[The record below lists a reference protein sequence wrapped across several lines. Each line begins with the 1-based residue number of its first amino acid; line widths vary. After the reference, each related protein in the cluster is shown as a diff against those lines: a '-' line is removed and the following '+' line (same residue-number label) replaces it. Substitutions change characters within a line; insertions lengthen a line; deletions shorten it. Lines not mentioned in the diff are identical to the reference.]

1 VQPETKFV
9 AVKFGESDKSY
20 DYLLPAD
27 FDVSPGQRVMVPM
40 RGREVSVQVVEVKD
54 HSDVAKVA
62 IARLDVRTDEQRA
75 ASIRTASTCGRRTAR
90 CWTRTATG
98 RSSTTWTSRSPAMND
113 RPNLP
118 ALVAGAS
125 VSAIIPS
132 NLEETW
138 RLSTMIVEADLA
150 PQALIGRAPAE
161 DAGDEAWKRW
171 GKKATSA
178 VATVMMSG
186 AELGLPPM
194 VALRSFTV
202 IGGRPALYGDGLIN
216 VVRRSGKCAYVRT
229 GYDAAKKAGW
239 CEAKRADGEDKRVE
253 FTEQEARTAGLWDDR
268 TTRRGK
274 VWKNGKQEW
283 GDVPNDSTWHRYPQ
297 RMLAWRAAGY
307 CLRELFA
314 DVLGGIRDEFEAREI
329 AGEVI
334 EHVHE
339 EPAPAKI
346 APPSPP
352 KPPSPPSPT
361 ASNETEADPSE
372 IVPETGEATEALMDD
387 ERGEDAPFD
396 FGLFFENFQI
406 ALQGARSIADV
417 EDVWNE
423 FDVESVF
430 EGDDDSRRLA
440 DQIKSRR
447 LLALNPLAGG

>member
-1 VQPETKFV
+1 
-9 AVKFGESDKSY
+9 
-20 DYLLPAD
+20 
-27 FDVSPGQRVMVPM
+27 
-40 RGREVSVQVVEVKD
+40 
-54 HSDVAKVA
+54 
-62 IARLDVRTDEQRA
+62 
-75 ASIRTASTCGRRTAR
+75 
-90 CWTRTATG
+90 
-98 RSSTTWTSRSPAMND
+98 MND
-113 RPNLP
+113 RPSLP
-118 ALVAGAS
+118 ATLVAGAS

-229 GYDAAKKAGW
+229 GYDEAKKVGF
-239 CEAKRADGEDKRVE
+239 CEAKRTDNGEEKRVE
-253 FTEQEARTAGLWDDR
+253 FSEQEARNAGLWDDR

-334 EHVHE
+334 EHHHE
-339 EPAPAKI
+339 EPPPAKI

-352 KPPSPPSPT
+352 KPPSPPSPSA
-361 ASNETEADPSE
+361 ASNKAEADPSE
-372 IVPETGEATEALMDD
+372 IVTETGESTDAIME
-387 ERGEDAPFD
+387 GEPNEGEPLDY
-396 FGLFFENFQI
+396 GKFFENFQI
-406 ALQGARSIADV
+406 ALQGARSVADV
-417 EDVWNE
+417 EEVWNE
-423 FDVESVF
+423 FDVEATF
-430 EGDDDSRRLA
+430 QDDAESRHLA
-440 DQIKSRR
+440 DQIKERR
-447 LLALNPLAGG
+447 LSALNPLRAG

>member
-1 VQPETKFV
+1 
-9 AVKFGESDKSY
+9 
-20 DYLLPAD
+20 
-27 FDVSPGQRVMVPM
+27 
-40 RGREVSVQVVEVKD
+40 
-54 HSDVAKVA
+54 
-62 IARLDVRTDEQRA
+62 
-75 ASIRTASTCGRRTAR
+75 
-90 CWTRTATG
+90 
-98 RSSTTWTSRSPAMND
+98 MND

-216 VVRRSGKCAYVRT
+216 VVRRSGKCAFVRT

-268 TTRRGK
+268 ATRRGK

-352 KPPSPPSPT
+352 KPPTPAVADGIDMKRRPT
-361 ASNETEADPSE
+361 LPRSSRRPGKRPTRSWMAMRTKARMRLSTSAC
-372 IVPETGEATEALMDD
+372 
-387 ERGEDAPFD
+387 
-396 FGLFFENFQI
+396 FFENFQI